1 MNKPLLL
8 FIIFSFLMIVAVFTY
23 NKYCE
28 SKQNGCKQEKFDEND
43 LGPREGIDW

>member
-1 MNKPLLL
+1 MNKPLLI
-8 FIIFSFLMIVAVFTY
+8 FIILAFLFFIAAFSY

-28 SKQNGCKQEKFDEND
+28 SKPNGCKQEKLDEND

>member
-8 FIIFSFLMIVAVFTY
+8 FISFSIVFLIAIFTY

-28 SKQNGCKQEKFDEND
+28 SKPDGCKHSKFDEND

>member
-1 MNKPLLL
+1 MNKPLLIFISFSIL
-8 FIIFSFLMIVAVFTY
+8 FLVAIFTY

-28 SKQNGCKQEKFDEND
+28 SKPNGCHQEKYEKE